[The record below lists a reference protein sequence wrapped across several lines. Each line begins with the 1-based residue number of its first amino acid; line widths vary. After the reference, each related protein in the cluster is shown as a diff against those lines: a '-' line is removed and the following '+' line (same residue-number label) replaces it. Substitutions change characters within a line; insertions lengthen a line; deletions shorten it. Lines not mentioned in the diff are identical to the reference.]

1 MYLHSRVD
9 YADFVWT
16 DHPSLTQKN
25 GKSYRSSKA
34 ALLRKFKEKV
44 CTGAEPGKTAV
55 RHFVTLLLPTKGHL
69 WNDDLQKFHS
79 DDV

>member
-1 MYLHSRVD
+1 MYLRSCVD

-16 DHPSLTQKN
+16 DHPSLKQKK

-44 CTGAEPGKTAV
+44 CTGVEPGKTAV
-55 RHFVTLLLPTKGHL
+55 
-69 WNDDLQKFHS
+69 
-79 DDV
+79 